1 MILDRDYYW
10 DQIALDQMGNEF
22 LMDELIYAQYSDSTW
37 DPLTQLHVS
46 TYDYLILPKGMDIKI
61 PSIDGEN
68 GALSTV
74 DYIKAPWE

>member
-10 DQIALDQMGNEF
+10 DQIALNELGNEF
-22 LMDELIYAQYSDSTW
+22 LMDELIYAQYSNSIW

-46 TYDYLILPKGMDIKI
+46 TYDYLILPKGMDIEI
-61 PSIDGEN
+61 PSLDSGDGSI
-68 GALSTV
+68 ATV